1 MGRGSQRP
9 ANLSAA
15 LRRNEVM
22 YCDSG
27 ENDIFVTED
36 RVALLATLLGLP
48 SWSDNPA
55 IARGHIPALAD

>member
-1 MGRGSQRP
+1 
-9 ANLSAA
+9 
-15 LRRNEVM
+15 M